1 MVDKAMNLFEEMQ
14 SKKITPDA
22 VTYNSLIDGL
32 FKSGKIS
39 FALELVDE
47 MHDRGQPAD
56 VITYNS
62 LLHALCKN
70 HQLDKAIAFVN
81 KMKAKVFSQMFAHTI
96 Y

>member
-1 MVDKAMNLFEEMQ
+1 
-14 SKKITPDA
+14 
-22 VTYNSLIDGL
+22 L